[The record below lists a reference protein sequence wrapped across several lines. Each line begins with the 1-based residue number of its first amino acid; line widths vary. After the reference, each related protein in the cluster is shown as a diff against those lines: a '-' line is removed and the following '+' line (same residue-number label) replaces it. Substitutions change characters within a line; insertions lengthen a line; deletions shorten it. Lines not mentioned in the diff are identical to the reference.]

1 MKKGNLLFLLITN
14 LITGS
19 IMAQD
24 KPIQLFPKG
33 APGEQTKLIEKAL
46 PEGGKVGGAF
56 VLRLSGVSD
65 PTITIYPASD
75 EVATGAAMVVCPGGG
90 YEILAYDLEGD
101 EICQWLNE
109 IGVTAVLLKY
119 RVPRRTGLEKHTAPL
134 QDVQRAI
141 SLVRSKAEELNL
153 DPQRIG
159 VMGFSAGAHLAA
171 MASTS
176 YDKRTYPEVDA
187 ADKVSCKPDFCLLVY
202 PAYLDGPNFTIA
214 PELKVTAQTPPTML
228 VQTEDDKSYIN
239 SSLFY
244 YYALKEAG
252 VPATMHLYSKGGHGY
267 GLRDTGNAVN
277 EWPYRA
283 EEWFMELGVIEPAEA
298 EGDLS
303 E

>member
-46 PEGGKVGGAF
+46 PEGGKVGGAS

-119 RVPRRTGLEKHTAPL
+119 RIPRRTGLEKHTAPL

-283 EEWFMELGVIEPAEA
+283 EEWFMELGVIEPAEP
-298 EGDLS
+298 EGELG

>member
-46 PEGGKVGGAF
+46 PEGGKVGGAS

-141 SLVRSKAEELNL
+141 SLVRSKSEELNL

>member
-46 PEGGKVGGAF
+46 PEGGKVGGAS

-75 EVATGAAMVVCPGGG
+75 EVATGSAMVVCPGGG

-283 EEWFMELGVIEPAEA
+283 EEWFMELGVIEPAEP

>member
-46 PEGGKVGGAF
+46 PEGGKVGGAS

-119 RVPRRTGLEKHTAPL
+119 RVPRRTGFEKHTAPL

-214 PELKVTAQTPPTML
+214 PELKITAQTPPTML

-283 EEWFMELGVIEPAEA
+283 EEWFMELGVIEPAEP
-298 EGDLS
+298 EGELG

>member
-46 PEGGKVGGAF
+46 PEGGKVGGAS

-75 EVATGAAMVVCPGGG
+75 EVATGSAMVVCPGGG

-283 EEWFMELGVIEPAEA
+283 EEWFMELGVVEPAEP
-298 EGDLS
+298 EGELG

>member
-46 PEGGKVGGAF
+46 PEGGKVGGAS

-75 EVATGAAMVVCPGGG
+75 EVATGSAMVVCPGGG

-134 QDVQRAI
+134 QDVQPAI

-283 EEWFMELGVIEPAEA
+283 EEWFMELGVVEPAEP
-298 EGDLS
+298 EGELG

>member
-46 PEGGKVGGAF
+46 PEGGKVGGAS

-283 EEWFMELGVIEPAEA
+283 EEWFMELGVIEPAEP
-298 EGDLS
+298 EGDLG

>member
-46 PEGGKVGGAF
+46 PEGGKVGGAS

-267 GLRDTGNAVN
+267 GLRDTGNSVN

-283 EEWFMELGVIEPAEA
+283 EEWFMELGIIEPAEP
-298 EGDLS
+298 EGELG

>member
-46 PEGGKVGGAF
+46 PEGGKVGGAS

-75 EVATGAAMVVCPGGG
+75 EVATGSAMVVCPGGG

-267 GLRDTGNAVN
+267 GLRDTGNTVN

>member
-1 MKKGNLLFLLITN
+1 
-14 LITGS
+14 
-19 IMAQD
+19 MAQD

-46 PEGGKVGGAF
+46 PEGGKVGGAS

-75 EVATGAAMVVCPGGG
+75 EVATGASMVVCPGGG

>member
-1 MKKGNLLFLLITN
+1 
-14 LITGS
+14 
-19 IMAQD
+19 MAQD

-46 PEGGKVGGAF
+46 PEGGKVGGAS

-214 PELKVTAQTPPTML
+214 PELKITAQTPPTML

-298 EGDLS
+298 EGELG

>member
-46 PEGGKVGGAF
+46 PEGGKVGGAS

-75 EVATGAAMVVCPGGG
+75 EVATGAAIVVCPGGG

-202 PAYLDGPNFTIA
+202 PAYLDGPNFSIA

-283 EEWFMELGVIEPAEA
+283 EEWFMELGVIEPAEP
-298 EGDLS
+298 EGELG

>member
-46 PEGGKVGGAF
+46 PEGGKVGGAS

-75 EVATGAAMVVCPGGG
+75 EVATGSAIIVCPGGG

-214 PELKVTAQTPPTML
+214 PELKITAQTPPTML

-283 EEWFMELGVIEPAEA
+283 EEWFMELGVIEPAEP
-298 EGDLS
+298 EGELG

>member
-46 PEGGKVGGAF
+46 PEGGKVGGAS

-187 ADKVSCKPDFCLLVY
+187 ADKLSCKPDFCLLVY

-298 EGDLS
+298 EGELG

>member
-1 MKKGNLLFLLITN
+1 
-14 LITGS
+14 
-19 IMAQD
+19 MAQD

-46 PEGGKVGGAF
+46 PEGGKVGGAS

-75 EVATGAAMVVCPGGG
+75 EVATGSAMVVCPGGG

-283 EEWFMELGVIEPAEA
+283 EEWFMELGVIEPAEP
-298 EGDLS
+298 EGELG

>member
-1 MKKGNLLFLLITN
+1 
-14 LITGS
+14 
-19 IMAQD
+19 MAQD

-46 PEGGKVGGAF
+46 PEGGKVGGAS

-119 RVPRRTGLEKHTAPL
+119 RVPRRTGLEKHTATL

-283 EEWFMELGVIEPAEA
+283 EEWFMELGVIEPAEP

>member
-46 PEGGKVGGAF
+46 PEGGKVGGAS

-75 EVATGAAMVVCPGGG
+75 EVATGSAMVVCPGGG

-283 EEWFMELGVIEPAEA
+283 EEWFMELGVIETAEA

>member
-46 PEGGKVGGAF
+46 PEGGKVGGAS

-75 EVATGAAMVVCPGGG
+75 EVATGSAMVVCPGGG

-202 PAYLDGPNFTIA
+202 PADLDGPNFTIA

>member
-46 PEGGKVGGAF
+46 PEGGKVGGAS

-176 YDKRTYPEVDA
+176 YDKRPYPEVDA
-187 ADKVSCKPDFCLLVY
+187 GDKVSCKPGFCLLVY

-283 EEWFMELGVIEPAEA
+283 EEWFMELGVIEPAEP
-298 EGDLS
+298 EGELG

>member
-46 PEGGKVGGAF
+46 PEGGKVGGAS

-75 EVATGAAMVVCPGGG
+75 EVATGSAMVVCPGGG

-244 YYALKEAG
+244 YYALKEVG

>member
-46 PEGGKVGGAF
+46 PEGGKVGGAS

-298 EGDLS
+298 EGELG

>member
-46 PEGGKVGGAF
+46 PEGGKVGGAS

-267 GLRDTGNAVN
+267 GLRDTGNTVN

>member
-46 PEGGKVGGAF
+46 PEGGKVGGAS

-283 EEWFMELGVIEPAEA
+283 DEWFMELGVIEPAEA

>member
-46 PEGGKVGGAF
+46 PEGGKVGGAS

-75 EVATGAAMVVCPGGG
+75 EVATGAAIVVCPGGG

-267 GLRDTGNAVN
+267 GLRDTGNTVN

>member
-46 PEGGKVGGAF
+46 PEGGKVGGAS

-267 GLRDTGNAVN
+267 GLRDTGNTVN

-283 EEWFMELGVIEPAEA
+283 EEWFMELGVIEPAEP
-298 EGDLS
+298 EGELG

>member
-1 MKKGNLLFLLITN
+1 
-14 LITGS
+14 
-19 IMAQD
+19 MAQD

-46 PEGGKVGGAF
+46 PEGGKVGGAS

>member
-46 PEGGKVGGAF
+46 PEGGKVGGAS

-75 EVATGAAMVVCPGGG
+75 EVATGSAMVVCPGGG

-214 PELKVTAQTPPTML
+214 PELKITAQTPPTML

-283 EEWFMELGVIEPAEA
+283 EEWFMELGVIEPAEP
-298 EGDLS
+298 EGELG

>member
-46 PEGGKVGGAF
+46 PEGGKVGGAS

-75 EVATGAAMVVCPGGG
+75 EVATGSAIVVCPGGG

-283 EEWFMELGVIEPAEA
+283 EEWFMELGVIEPAEP
-298 EGDLS
+298 EGELG

>member
-46 PEGGKVGGAF
+46 PEGGKVGGAS

-101 EICQWLNE
+101 EICQGLNE

-214 PELKVTAQTPPTML
+214 PELKITAQTPPTML

>member
-46 PEGGKVGGAF
+46 PEGGKVGGAS

-267 GLRDTGNAVN
+267 GLRDTGNSVN

-283 EEWFMELGVIEPAEA
+283 EEWFMELGVIEPAEP

>member
-46 PEGGKVGGAF
+46 PEGGKVGGAS

-159 VMGFSAGAHLAA
+159 VIGFSAGAHLAA

>member
-46 PEGGKVGGAF
+46 PEGGKVGGAS

-75 EVATGAAMVVCPGGG
+75 EVATGAAIVVCPGGG

-283 EEWFMELGVIEPAEA
+283 EEWFMELGVIEPAEP

>member
-1 MKKGNLLFLLITN
+1 
-14 LITGS
+14 
-19 IMAQD
+19 MAQD

-46 PEGGKVGGAF
+46 PEGGKVGGAS

-298 EGDLS
+298 EGELG

>member
-46 PEGGKVGGAF
+46 PEGGKVGGAS

-202 PAYLDGPNFTIA
+202 PAYLDGPNFSIA
-214 PELKVTAQTPPTML
+214 PELKITAQTPPTML

>member
-46 PEGGKVGGAF
+46 PEGGKVGGAS

-187 ADKVSCKPDFCLLVY
+187 ADKVSCKLDFCLLVY

-283 EEWFMELGVIEPAEA
+283 EEWFMELGVIEPAEP
-298 EGDLS
+298 EGELG

>member
-1 MKKGNLLFLLITN
+1 MKKGNLLFLLISN

-46 PEGGKVGGAF
+46 PEGGKVGGAS

-75 EVATGAAMVVCPGGG
+75 EVATGSAMVVCPGGG

-244 YYALKEAG
+244 YYALKEVG

-283 EEWFMELGVIEPAEA
+283 EEWFMELGVVEPAEP
-298 EGDLS
+298 EGELG

>member
-46 PEGGKVGGAF
+46 PEGGKVGGAS

-141 SLVRSKAEELNL
+141 SLVRSKAEALHL

>member
-46 PEGGKVGGAF
+46 PEGGKVGGAS

-283 EEWFMELGVIEPAEA
+283 EEWFMVLGVIEPAEP
-298 EGDLS
+298 EGELG